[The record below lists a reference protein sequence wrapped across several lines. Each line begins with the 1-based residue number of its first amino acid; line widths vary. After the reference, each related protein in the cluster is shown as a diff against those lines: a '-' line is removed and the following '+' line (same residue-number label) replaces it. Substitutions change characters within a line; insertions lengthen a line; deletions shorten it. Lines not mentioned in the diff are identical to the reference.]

1 MARKVNQD
9 NLDHLREAVISN
21 PEQKAGWFA
30 RLLQTD
36 NKAISRALP
45 QLEER
50 GDLLME
56 DDNGRIS
63 WFGRRK

>member
-1 MARKVNQD
+1 MARKRNDPQ
-9 NLDHLREAVISN
+9 LDERVDAIQTY

-30 RLLQTD
+30 RLLGCD
-36 NKAISRALP
+36 NKSIMRELP

-56 DDNGRIS
+56 DHNGRIS
-63 WFGRRK
+63 WFGRRR